1 MKKATPY
8 IFIAPAGAIIGFF
21 LLYPLIYSFAISFF
35 EWDLSPTMTFVGLRN
50 YSQILS
56 SSEFWD
62 SMLYTAYYILGVLL
76 FRSLSVF
83 SLPIF

>member
-62 SMLYTAYYILGVLL
+62 SMLYTAYYILGVLP
-76 FRSLSVF
+76 F
-83 SLPIF
+83 SLLI